1 VIAGY
6 VDEYR
11 QAIVELTI
19 VGPFGRKE
27 HLEFIV
33 DTGFGGGLTLHSSI
47 AAELQLKAVGVGRA
61 ILADGHETVFDLC
74 EAFVVWGNELRP
86 VLVGLADTVALMG
99 MALLEG
105 NVLRLEAVAGGD
117 VRITPLSASPLQLE
131 A

>member
-1 VIAGY
+1 MIAGS
-6 VDEYR
+6 VNEYR

-19 VGPFGRKE
+19 LGPSGRKE
-27 HLEFIV
+27 RLEFIV

-47 AAELQLKAVGVGRA
+47 AAELQLNSVGVGRA

-74 EAFVVWGNELRP
+74 EAFVVWGDEVRL
-86 VLVGLADTVALMG
+86 VTVGLADTVALMG

-105 NVLRLEAVAGGD
+105 NVLRLEAVADGD